1 MTTKQYGMKV
11 RKWFGGVLAAIA
23 VFVLIPSVGL
33 ASPKTAETAV
43 QNAPLTANAAYY
55 QDCGIATCTRWVNVA
70 STKWMYDNRMNSTNA
85 AWAAVAGV
93 KCGAYGV
100 FIWAPAGVGCV
111 AWDGYMVYKMNK
123 ALEDASRNKGCVK
136 WKWSRQFGQ
145 VYPTDWSW
153 TTPARDAKCKWS

>member
-1 MTTKQYGMKV
+1 MRFVQHLSLIALLLGALMIGMTTT
-11 RKWFGGVLAAIA
+11 APDTSANPETPEIA
-23 VFVLIPSVGL
+23 LR
-33 ASPKTAETAV
+33 
-43 QNAPLTANAAYY
+43 NAPLTANAAYL

-85 AWAAVAGV
+85 AWGAVAGV
-93 KCGAYGV
+93 KCGAYGF
-100 FIWAPAGVGCV
+100 FIWGPAGIACG
-111 AWDGYMVYKMNK
+111 AWDGYMIYKMNK
-123 ALEDASRNKGCVK
+123 ALEDASANKGCVK